1 MTCCRGHRL
10 FLPALLLAATLLIPT
25 AAQGGAIAPCEQ
37 PMIFDRAAVNAVI
50 LPYRYTG
57 EKSQQMLSEAGQQ
70 LSRLLQ
76 LETLFALVK
85 YGSVGAVELQGEPGG
100 CQVDRILEQLTQGS
114 GPGKLRPGHGLILLW
129 GRIYEEGSDIYL
141 QSYLRFL
148 RGQTAEEFRFPLGA
162 GDKFLASLPAQAFAF
177 PPRRLSQEDL
187 QQITTRFADSAMI
200 RPHPD
205 LNSPGKS
212 LAAWPAWKPFAYWVT
227 EVRGDWMHIQAQD
240 QSGSGW
246 VRARLDPKAWP
257 LRQKLPELTLLDA
270 LAGYLRFQVGKDV
283 AEVKPAPET
292 TLGQMRETLELYL
305 NQTEGQSEALPQAV
319 GLAAEGIL
327 RLGSGGE
334 GAAQQTAAQFTR
346 ARNLVPQN
354 AEARNL
360 AVLGQWLLALQGRE
374 VSGASL
380 VQGLLDAVAVAPNN
394 PQTLANL
401 ETLYRQFQKTPA
413 QSPYLAPE
421 LAQRLSTLQQIRTA
435 QPLERNNRE
444 KR

>member
-1 MTCCRGHRL
+1 MKPCRGHHH
-10 FLPALLLAATLLIPT
+10 FLPALLLAAALFVPIV
-25 AAQGGAIAPCEQ
+25 ARSGAIAPCEH
-37 PMIFDRAAVNAVI
+37 PMVFDRAAVNAVI

-57 EKSQQMLSEAGQQ
+57 DKRHQMLSEAGQQ

-100 CQVDRILEQLTQGS
+100 CQVDRILDQLTQGS
-114 GPGKLRPGHGLILLW
+114 GQGRLRPGHGLILLW

-141 QSYLRFL
+141 QSYLKFL

-162 GDKFLASLPAQAFAF
+162 GEEFLARLPAQGFAF

-187 QQITTRFADSAMI
+187 KQITTRFADSAVI
-200 RPHPD
+200 RAQPD
-205 LNSPGKS
+205 LNASGES

-227 EVRGDWMHIQAQD
+227 EVRRDWMHIQAQD

-283 AEVKPAPET
+283 AEVKPAPEAA
-292 TLGQMRETLELYL
+292 LGQMRETLALYL
-305 NQTEGQSEALPQAV
+305 SQTEGQSEALPQAV
-319 GLAAEGIL
+319 GLAAEGIV
-327 RLGSGGE
+327 RLCSGGE
-334 GAAQQTAAQFTR
+334 GAVQQAAAQFTR

-360 AVLGQWLLALQGRE
+360 AVLGQWLLERQGSE
-374 VSGASL
+374 VSGGSL
-380 VQGLLDAVAVAPNN
+380 VQGLLDAVAVAPSN

-401 ETLYRQFQKTPA
+401 ETLYRQFQLTPA
-413 QSPYLAPE
+413 QSPFPEAE
-421 LAQRLSTLQQIRTA
+421 LAKRLTTLRQIRAA
-435 QPLERNNRE
+435 QQPPP
-444 KR
+444 